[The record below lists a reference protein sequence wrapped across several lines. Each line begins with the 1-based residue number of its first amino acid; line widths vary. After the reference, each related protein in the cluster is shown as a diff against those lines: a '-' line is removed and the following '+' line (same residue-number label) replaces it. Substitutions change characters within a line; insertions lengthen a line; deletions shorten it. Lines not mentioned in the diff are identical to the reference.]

1 MQPLNRCAIVV
12 RLPQDVRQAIQEV
25 QHNLRRR
32 AGADAVRWTPL
43 EDLFLPIV
51 NLGELSPTQVY
62 QVQQMIQEIV
72 PLYPQMNF
80 TLEGVGGHPTVLQ
93 PRWLY
98 IGLQGDLPMLQQ
110 LNAALETAL
119 TPFLADHESR
129 QMRAVIPIGRLKQES
144 EAIRSALGRAVKM
157 AGVGTVTHVT
167 VTEIELTRTLASTL
181 GPVHDTIAK
190 YALR

>member
-12 RLPQDVRQAIQEV
+12 RLPQEVRQAIQEV

-43 EDLFLPIV
+43 EDLFIPIV
-51 NLGELSPTQVY
+51 NLGELSPIQVH
-62 QVQQMIQEIV
+62 QVEQLIHDIV
-72 PLYPQMNF
+72 PLYPVMNF
-80 TLEGVGGHPTVLQ
+80 TIEGVGGNPTVLQ
-93 PRWLY
+93 PRWVY
-98 IGLQGDLPMLQQ
+98 VGLQGDLSALQQ
-110 LNAALETAL
+110 LNGALETAL

-157 AGVGTVTHVT
+157 AAVGAVTNVT
-167 VTEIELTRTLASTL
+167 VSEIELTRTLASTL